1 MQRNSAY
8 NEVITPLYQS
18 TSSHSLGWCKL
29 NGLKA
34 VKCYFI
40 LRLWN
45 RFYVL
50 MDGESDLHTTRELLT
65 REMTFELLKTTK
77 SYKDLLDKGNREGD

>member
-1 MQRNSAY
+1 
-8 NEVITPLYQS
+8 
-18 TSSHSLGWCKL
+18 
-29 NGLKA
+29 
-34 VKCYFI
+34 
-40 LRLWN
+40 
-45 RFYVL
+45 